1 MQRYVDASLTPGI
14 VTAIMR
20 EGKLVH
26 FSAIGEMDV
35 ASRKPMQRDAIF
47 RIASMTKP
55 IASVALMILWEKG
68 HFQLRDPLSR
78 FIPAFGEA
86 KVRIAGELT
95 AVTDSLEEPR
105 RPIQVRDMLTHTAGL
120 ANNYIG
126 DVAAY
131 RTHMTQ
137 PRPKNNAEQIA
148 RMASFPLNYHPGEE
162 WQYSSATSVVGHL
175 AEIISGQSLDVF
187 LEENLFKPLDM
198 KDTHFY
204 LDDTKGGRLT
214 TQYTPGEDNKIT
226 PQDPGDK
233 ESRWITSE
241 RSIFSGSGGL
251 VSTARDYLRF
261 QQMMLNGG
269 E

>member
-1 MQRYVDASLTPGI
+1 MRQLGLKLCAVLLCSFASVAISKEFRITKAESVGISSERLARIEPAMQRYVDASLTPGI

-20 EGKLVH
+20 KGKLVH

-35 ASRKPMQRDAIF
+35 ASGKTMKRDAIF

-95 AVTDSLEEPR
+95 SVTDSLEEPR

-131 RTHMTQ
+131 RTHMSQ
-137 PRPKNNAEQIA
+137 PPPK
-148 RMASFPLNYHPGEE
+148 
-162 WQYSSATSVVGHL
+162 
-175 AEIISGQSLDVF
+175 
-187 LEENLFKPLDM
+187 K
-198 KDTHFY
+198 
-204 LDDTKGGRLT
+204 
-214 TQYTPGEDNKIT
+214 
-226 PQDPGDK
+226 
-233 ESRWITSE
+233 
-241 RSIFSGSGGL
+241 
-251 VSTARDYLRF
+251 
-261 QQMMLNGG
+261 
-269 E
+269 